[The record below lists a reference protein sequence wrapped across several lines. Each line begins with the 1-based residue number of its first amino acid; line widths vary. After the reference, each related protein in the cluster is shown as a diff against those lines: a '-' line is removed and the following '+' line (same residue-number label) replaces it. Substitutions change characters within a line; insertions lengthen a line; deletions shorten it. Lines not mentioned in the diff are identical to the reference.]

1 MTAFAVRSIAVWG
14 GVTRSGWYV
23 GDAGNAVWVVAALV
37 RAVTPFTGDSD
48 ESLSARSTAT
58 TNTAINGAAI
68 NNFTRADRHSLIS

>member
-23 GDAGNAVWVVAALV
+23 GDAAAELAGRV
-37 RAVTPFTGDSD
+37 RTTAPFTGDAD
-48 ESLSARSTAT
+48 ESLSASSTTT
-58 TNTAINGAAI
+58 TNTAISGAAI